1 MKYEYF
7 VKEFNKIYII
17 KFFDNGGWIN
27 YSY

>member
-17 KFFDNGGWIN
+17 KLFDNGLWHN
-27 YSY
+27 YSH

>member
-17 KFFDNGGWIN
+17 KLFDDDTWFN